1 MELPASKLLILLN
14 DEDESCH
21 SQSIFFVFV
30 FFKMSAQPIA
40 WVPRIACRV
49 PTAVKGTKASNGVA
63 RTPLNKKRGRP

>member
-21 SQSIFFVFV
+21 FQSFFVF
-30 FFKMSAQPIA
+30 FEMSAQPIA

-49 PTAVKGTKASNGVA
+49 PTAMKGTRDSNGVA
-63 RTPLNKKRGRP
+63 KSSPNR